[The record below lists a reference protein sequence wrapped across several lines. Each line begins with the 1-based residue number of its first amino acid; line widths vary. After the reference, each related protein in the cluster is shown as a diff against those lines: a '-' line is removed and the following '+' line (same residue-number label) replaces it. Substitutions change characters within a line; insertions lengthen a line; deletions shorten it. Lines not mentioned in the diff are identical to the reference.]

1 LAEAANPEGNSLYR
15 LGGTCAAT
23 IAVAYLITI
32 PLYAVLG
39 APPTGDGET
48 WLNYLAGKTTGW
60 WVILGLSVLTDLLF
74 VPVAFSLYFAL
85 RRVNRT
91 ALLVATA
98 FVFLFVALDLAVT
111 WANYG
116 ALIVLANHYAS
127 AATAA
132 KRLADAAAANYP
144 AAILS
149 SRLEAVYR
157 HPVNRDPHHRPGDAE
172 ERVQQADRVRGGGD
186 RSARRRDLD
195 RIRSCRH
202 PERGRHHH
210 LAIPCGLQAL
220 SLRRLMFHRV
230 KPKGHTL

>member
-1 LAEAANPEGNSLYR
+1 MAEAANPEGNSLYR

-32 PLYAVLG
+32 PLYAAVG

-98 FVFLFVALDLAVT
+98 LVFLFVALDLAVT

-127 AATAA
+127 AATPA

-149 SRLEAVYR
+149 SRLEAVYAIVILSIGILITGLVMLR
-157 HPVNRDPHHRPGDAE
+157 SVFNRPTAYVAVAIGVLGIATLTGSGLAVILNAVATIIWLFLVSYRLY
-172 ERVQQADRVRGGGD
+172 RFAD
-186 RSARRRDLD
+186 
-195 RIRSCRH
+195 
-202 PERGRHHH
+202 
-210 LAIPCGLQAL
+210 
-220 SLRRLMFHRV
+220 
-230 KPKGHTL
+230 